1 MSRED
6 VFRVRHDTIHA
17 VAESTG
23 TEGIINRMG
32 AQVVTDFVTQLVLS
46 GYAYHMQVGNE
57 DQGVASTLVISDT
70 LVSMV
75 ADNSAGNAMI
85 PLLYECTPGV
95 IASASIVQAMLEA
108 DKDKVRW
115 SSNGAAFVP
124 ANMRTDDPH
133 SANGTF
139 YIIDAAGVITAAK
152 SAVPNSVE
160 LARQDFLE
168 DAMSPTIGYPG
179 TWETVVYS
187 IRKRPPFVLLDASSI
202 VAHFGSASADITGY
216 SVLQFA
222 QFPKAIVV

>member
-6 VFRVRHDTIHA
+6 VFRVRHDTIPS
-17 VAESTG
+17 VAESSG
-23 TEGIINRMG
+23 TEGIINRIG
-32 AQVVTDFVTQLVLS
+32 AQIVTDFVTQLTLS
-46 GYAYHMQVGNE
+46 GYAYHMQVGSENV
-57 DQGVASTLVISDT
+57 GVASTLIISDT

-95 IASASIVQAMLEA
+95 IAGATIVQAMLEA

-115 SSNGAAFVP
+115 ASNGAAFVP

-168 DAMSPTIGYPG
+168 NALTNTLGYPG
-179 TWETVVYS
+179 TWDTVVYS
-187 IRKRPPFVLLDASSI
+187 IRKRPTIVLLDASSL

-222 QFPKAIVV
+222 QFPKAMVV